1 LKKEK
6 VFKMADQNRKD
17 NESATGAARPAAPDL
32 NRGQRPNTESSTDDP
47 FLADMQRIANETIL
61 DGNAQINS
69 PQEVVED
76 EEGSAGNSR

>member
-1 LKKEK
+1 
-6 VFKMADQNRKD
+6 MADQNRKD
-17 NESATGAARPAAPDL
+17 NESAATAAARPAAPDL

-47 FLADMQRIANETIL
+47 FIDDMQRVANDTVF